1 LGGSAAAEMLQHSI
15 ELSNLPMCT
24 KVRIRA
30 WHAYVLALDI
40 ALALELV
47 DVDVRT
53 STRTFEFTS

>member
-1 LGGSAAAEMLQHSI
+1 MLQHSI